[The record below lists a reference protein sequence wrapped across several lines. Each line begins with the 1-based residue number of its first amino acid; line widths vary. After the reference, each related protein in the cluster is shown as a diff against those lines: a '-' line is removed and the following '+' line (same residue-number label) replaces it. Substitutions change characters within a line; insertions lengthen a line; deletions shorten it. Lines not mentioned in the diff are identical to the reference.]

1 MARARELIGAAVLLG
16 VLRTAAAAEPPPSDA
31 APLAVPGL
39 RRDQPITVTSR
50 TLEYD
55 YKTNVVVYRGD
66 VQAEQGD
73 VHLRSDELT
82 IRLLSAAKKKDGA
95 TDRKDATDKKDAAA
109 DAPPASADPL
119 GGRVQLR
126 QVEATGSVRIDQGDR
141 WATGGR
147 AVFDQERRTLVLSE
161 NPVLHDGPN
170 QIAGDRVVVYL
181 DENRSVVEGGDK
193 RVKAVLFPEQKKQTA
208 GSRTETP

>member
-1 MARARELIGAAVLLG
+1 MSRVRELAAAACVAAALAAL
-16 VLRTAAAAEPPPSDA
+16 AAAEPARENA

-39 RRDQPITVTSR
+39 RQDQPITVSSH

-55 YKTNVVVYRGD
+55 YKANVVVYRGD
-66 VQAEQGD
+66 VRAAQGD
-73 VHLRSDELT
+73 VHLRSDVLT
-82 IRLLSAAKKKDGA
+82 IRLLDAARPSDDGDAAKER
-95 TDRKDATDKKDAAA
+95 T
-109 DAPPASADPL
+109 L

-126 QVEATGSVRIDQGDR
+126 EVEATGGVRIDQGER

-147 AVFDQERRTLVLSE
+147 AVFDQQKRTLVLSE

-170 QIAGDRVVVYL
+170 QIAGDRVIVYL

-193 RVKAVLFPEQKKQTA
+193 RVKAVLFPERDA
-208 GSRTETP
+208 SPGGRTSAP

>member
-1 MARARELIGAAVLLG
+1 MSRVRELLAVAVLLG
-16 VLRTAAAAEPPPSDA
+16 VMAIAGAAEPPL
-31 APLAVPGL
+31 PLAVPGL

-73 VHLRSDELT
+73 VRLTSEALT
-82 IRLLSAAKKKDGA
+82 IRLSKDDEKKASDAGDQPPRTA
-95 TDRKDATDKKDAAA
+95 ERMPAGDATFE
-109 DAPPASADPL
+109 
-119 GGRVQLR
+119 GRVQVR
-126 QVEATGSVRIDQGDR
+126 EIEATGNVRINQGER

-147 AVFDQERRTLVLSE
+147 AVYDEQRRTLVLSE

-193 RVKAVLFPEQKKQTA
+193 RVKAVLFPERQPTA
-208 GSRTETP
+208 AGADTP